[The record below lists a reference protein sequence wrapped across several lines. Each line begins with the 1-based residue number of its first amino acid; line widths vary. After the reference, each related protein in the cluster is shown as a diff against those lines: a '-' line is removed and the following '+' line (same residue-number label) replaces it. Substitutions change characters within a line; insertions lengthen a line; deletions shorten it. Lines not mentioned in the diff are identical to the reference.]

1 MRNVLSTAKRNE
13 NARIHL
19 DWAGPMKA
27 SLGQWS
33 RGPDVLLALPLGVVL
48 AIGVAFATAELGP
61 MMLLAGVALLPLLL
75 WLLDARPVLLLALF
89 CGAQAFEGVQYN
101 SPVGSVTL
109 GIVMLLLLLSRFGGA
124 FLAKLRSSPQLRLG
138 AGFLLLW
145 IATYGLR
152 ITYEEP
158 AAVAREMV
166 TVTSFFAVFA
176 VGAAF
181 ADRPDAL
188 RSVAYGAA
196 AALAL
201 LGFLGALASI
211 GVVPMPARAEGAR
224 TFFGISSP
232 FSRNYGIDVPY
243 DAVALL
249 GPLCIPYLLLS
260 TARAGRTRSSAAILL
275 LAVSFSCV
283 LVFQARGLI
292 FQIILTAVAAPVL
305 MRPGRALLVVPV
317 AAVLLFGLLGGAA
330 QTDEV
335 SSRARSAT
343 NEQVIVDAASRPGR
357 FVLGQDANAYF
368 QQVLREESLYYALA
382 AAFEADEIPIHN
394 FFFSNL
400 VGGGWLAFLALMG
413 AYVTMLVTAYRRW
426 RAKPDDLRSQVLLAA
441 AGLVTFE
448 SLVEPVL
455 ASIVGV
461 WLVMGL
467 VLGRAPAESDAGRLA
482 EPVEATRLEPATAR

>member
-1 MRNVLSTAKRNE
+1 MFGVPSTAITDE
-13 NARIHL
+13 NARTQIDGH
-19 DWAGPMKA
+19 GPMTA
-27 SLGQWS
+27 LGGRWA
-33 RGPDVLLALPLGVVL
+33 RRPDLLVALPLAVAL
-48 AIGVAFATAELGP
+48 AAGVALATAELSP
-61 MMLLAGVALLPLLL
+61 LMLLAGVALLPLLL
-75 WLLDARPVLLLALF
+75 WLLDARPVLLLGLF
-89 CGAQAFEGVQYN
+89 CGAQAFEGIQYN
-101 SPVGSVTL
+101 TPGGSITV
-109 GIVMLLLLLSRFGGA
+109 GIVMLLLLLSRFGA
-124 FLAKLRSSPQLRLG
+124 TFLAKLRSCPQLRLG

-145 IATYGLR
+145 IVTYGLR
-152 ITYEEP
+152 ITYADP

-181 ADRPDAL
+181 ADRPGAL

-196 AALAL
+196 AALVL
-201 LGFLGALASI
+201 LGVLGVLASVGAI
-211 GVVPMPARAEGAR
+211 PMPPRAEGAR
-224 TFFGISSP
+224 TLLGFSSP
-232 FSRNYGIDVPY
+232 FSRNYGIEVPY

-249 GPLCIPYLLLS
+249 GPLCIPYLILCS
-260 TARAGRTRSSAAILL
+260 ARPGPTRGSAAMLL
-275 LAVSFSCV
+275 LTVCFSCV

-292 FQIILTAVAAPVL
+292 FQIILAAVAAPVL

-317 AAVLLFGLLGGAA
+317 TTVLMLGVLGSAA

-343 NEQVIVDAASRPGR
+343 NERVIVDATRKPGE
-357 FVLGQDANAYF
+357 FALGQDANAYF
-368 QQVLREESLYYALA
+368 QQVLREESLYYALVSV
-382 AAFEADEIPIHN
+382 FEADEIPIHN

-400 VGGGWLAFLALMG
+400 VGGGWAAFLALLG
-413 AYVTMLVTAYRRW
+413 AYLTMLVSAYRRW
-426 RAKPDDLRSQVLLAA
+426 RAHPDDLTSQVLLAA

-467 VLGRAPAESDAGRLA
+467 VLGRARDERAPARPATAGA
-482 EPVEATRLEPATAR
+482 KRLEPANAR